1 MTSPAESALQVG
13 STVGSRSISGGS
25 GASSSDAPA
34 NPDFDGKHPRGPG
47 GRFAAKGSSSGPAG
61 VPIPA
66 SVQADIRAFQK
77 QMGLPQTGRFDART
91 NAAISR
97 AASAKAGGGS
107 GKKAAAAK
115 LKAQRAAARKAAT
128 AARKTAAAQKK
139 QAAAAAKA
147 QKQSSKGVAT
157 AVNKLTVAQRALYR
171 QRTGGTPPAG
181 YQWTGQDRLVT
192 APGAVQAA
200 ANTSGAASVAAV
212 LSGARYD
219 DSPLSASTTDNWVAR
234 RGGLPPYVRA
244 VARGIM
250 KSGHA
255 TSESAAIEI
264 AIGRIKDWA
273 AGAGNVTEKTRAK
286 AAAAVAHWEAL
297 KASAGGGHRD
307 MPAGALLESGTAGA
321 LLPKAPVPHLYRRG
335 NGALCSGCSQPASSL
350 HHRAA
355 LVRQKR
361 KRRQTGTRAAPDDKA
376 TAEQVDRHAAAV
388 ERQAHGTLVRLFE
401 AQKAATLKRLT
412 GRRGSQL
419 VRKGKRAPAEQAPA
433 GSTGP
438 AAVDP
443 AAVFDTAYWTAQTAQ
458 ALTDVYGAAQALT
471 TGRLGDTLHPGIPT
485 PTSAAQSV
493 ADILRRRAETVG
505 AQITRTTYAQIAQ
518 QITEGLEAGEHVDD
532 LAARVGRVFDEA
544 IGTRAQ
550 MIARTE
556 SIGAL
561 NQAADTYA
569 NALPSGTVAYKR
581 WLAVHDT
588 RTRPAHAAA
597 DGQQAAVGEPFVV
610 GGFPLQHPGD
620 PTAPPDDVINCRCT
634 AIYVP
639 RRLAA
644 VPSVTA

>member
-1 MTSPAESALQVG
+1 MQPADGGTS
-13 STVGSRSISGGS
+13 
-25 GASSSDAPA
+25 AS
-34 NPDFDGKHPRGPG
+34 NPQFDSKHPRGPG
-47 GRFAAKGSSSGPAG
+47 GKFTAKGSSSDSASS
-61 VPIPA
+61 VRIPA

-171 QRTGGTPPAG
+171 LRTGGTPPAG
-181 YQWTGQDRLVT
+181 FQWTGQDRLVT

-200 ANTSGAASVAAV
+200 ANTTGAAQVAAV
-212 LSGARYD
+212 LAGKRYND
-219 DSPLSASTTDNWVAR
+219 APFSTSTTDNWVAR

-273 AGAGNVTEKTRAK
+273 AGAGNVTPKTRAK

-297 KASAGGGHRD
+297 KASAGGHRD
-307 MPAGALLESGTAGA
+307 VAPLLESGSAGA

-335 NGALCSGCSQPASSL
+335 AGALCSSCSQPASSIM
-350 HHRAA
+350 HRAA

-361 KRRQTGTRAAPDDKA
+361 KRRQTGMRAAADDEA
-376 TAEQVDRHAAAV
+376 TAEQVDRHAHAV
-388 ERQAHGTLVRLFE
+388 EQQAHGALTRLF
-401 AQKAATLKRLT
+401 AQQKAATLKRLT
-412 GRRGSQL
+412 GRRGSQM
-419 VRKGKRAPAEQAPA
+419 VHKGRRAAGDTTPAE
-433 GSTGP
+433 P
-438 AAVDP
+438 AATEPTVVDP
-443 AAVFDTAYWTAQTAQ
+443 AAIFDTAYWTTQTAQ
-458 ALTDVYGAAQALT
+458 VLQDVYGAAAALT
-471 TGRLGDTLHPGIPT
+471 TGRLGDTLHPGEPT
-485 PTSAAQSV
+485 PAGVAQSV
-493 ADILRRRAETVG
+493 AEVLAQRARTVG
-505 AQITRTTYAQIAQ
+505 AQISRTTYQQIAT
-518 QITEGLEAGEHVDD
+518 QITQGLEAGEHVDD

-544 IGTRAQ
+544 IGSRAQ

-561 NQAADTYA
+561 NQAADSYA
-569 NALPSGTVAYKR
+569 NALPAGTVAYKR
-581 WLAVHDT
+581 WLAVEDA
-588 RTRPAHAAA
+588 RTRPSHRAE
-597 DGQQAAVGEPFVV
+597 DGQQVSVGEPFVV
-610 GGFPLQHPGD
+610 GGFPMQHPGD
-620 PTAPPDDVINCRCT
+620 PSAPPDLTINCRCT

-644 VPSVTA
+644 VPPVTA